1 MKKSLSLI
9 IGSLML
15 LFTLVFISCEPEDLG
30 TATIYGIV
38 TDNATGEPIQKAG
51 VELSPSGLKTTTGT
65 DGRFEFSNLM
75 AGSYSLAI
83 TQKGYYDVNSVN
95 VELSVGQYLQRDVQM
110 ELIPPAL
117 KVVDDENKDLSVLD
131 FGSAEADIARAFNIF
146 NDGTEKLEWEV
157 TKTAFWIDSISKT
170 SGALYSNN
178 KQPIVVFIDRNKL
191 EEGENKTTLQ
201 VTSSNG
207 SKSITIKAEN
217 KREAIVI
224 NMLECSD
231 ITGTTAVFNA
241 EMINDGNPKY
251 TERGFVY
258 STNPMPTVDNTIFK
272 FTAPVDENVKFLS
285 QANKLETDVTYYVRA
300 YAINA
305 LGLVYSANQVSFVVN
320 TSYPTVKT
328 NNIAAHNIFN
338 GTAIFNGEIIS
349 EGDPVYTERGFVYGL
364 VPNPTIDD
372 TKKVVSG
379 SGKGAFS
386 ANISGLEEGKVYYI
400 RAFATNAKGTAYG
413 ADVKLDCTA
422 SKPILT
428 TNEVTN
434 IKISDGTATFVGNV
448 EFFGDLPCI
457 ERGFVYATVNNPTID
472 DTKFVV
478 SGNETGIFRKNVTN
492 LEEGHT
498 YYVRAYITNQKET
511 VYGNVV
517 TCNYVAI
524 MPIVKTNEVL
534 SKNLAEGTASFSGT
548 IVSEGDLPYTER
560 GFVYATVHNPTIEDA
575 KVVASG
581 SGLGEFT
588 MQATEL
594 VEGKL
599 YYIRAYIKNKKGIV
613 YGEEVSLDFT
623 ATMPVVKTNDDVSKN
638 IAEGTAT
645 FSGTIVSEGDLP
657 YTERGFV
664 YATTHNPTIDDIKVT
679 ALGTGLGDFTSQA
692 TGLIEG
698 KTFYVRAFVT
708 NSKGTVYGDE
718 VSLDFTAI
726 MPTIKTNGVVSKNIA
741 KGTASFSGTI
751 VTEGDLPYTERGFV
765 YSTAHNPTKEDTKSL
780 ASGTG
785 EGDFS
790 SEVNDLAEGKIY
802 YVRAFVTN
810 IKGTVYGEEVSLD
823 FTAIMPEVKTNAVVS
838 KNIAEGTASLSGTI
852 VTEGDLPYT
861 ERGFV
866 YSTAHNPTINDSKVI
881 SIGSGVGDFISI
893 ATELQEGKVYYIR
906 SFVTN
911 FKETIYGE
919 EISLDFTAK
928 NPIVKTNLV
937 LNKNIAEGT
946 ATFSGTIESEGDLPY
961 TERGFVYSTAHN
973 PSIYDTKVLAQGSGL
988 GEFTVSV
995 KNLLEGQTFYVRSFV
1010 SNKKGTFYGDEV
1022 ILDFIA
1028 VMPMIKTNGVISKDI
1043 GGRTASFSGTIISI
1057 GDLPYI
1063 EYGFV
1068 YSVSHN
1074 PTISDKK
1081 VVASGSGLGD
1091 FTANASEIIE
1101 GSIYYVRAYL
1111 TNKKGT
1117 VYGEEVMMDFQPI
1130 KPIVVTLPITN
1141 KNISQGT
1148 VTLNGNISN
1157 IGDPAYIKKG
1167 FEFHSPLMV
1176 TILEVDDRNTGNF
1189 SYNLSNVSVGSSYYY
1204 RAFAKTKNET
1214 VYGEFVEFDFYAIL
1228 PEVETVSIIAQ
1239 SANSVYMVGNIKV
1252 GGNPMFHECGFIYGN
1267 ISNPTIEDT
1276 SVTKIMVSN
1285 TISGQFEKQVSIALG
1300 TSTWYVRA
1308 YAKSS
1313 AGVSYGEIIKVS
1325 DPEYEDYVKLPKVS
1339 VEEKVLTSYINVVYR
1354 ISHDMGVMAWESAD
1368 TTCKNLVYNGFD
1380 DWELPSKS
1388 VLQQMYNEKSNINDL
1403 YDDYYWGI
1411 DSQLKPQGNG
1421 SYVPVKARYFSF
1433 KSGETGY
1440 SELNNQY
1447 RVRCVRK
1454 E

>member
-1 MKKSLSLI
+1 MKKLLSIIFSSL
-9 IGSLML
+9 L
-15 LFTLVFISCEPEDLG
+15 LLSFILISCEPEDLG

-38 TDNATGEPIQKAG
+38 TDKASGEPIQKAG
-51 VELSPSGLKTTTGT
+51 VELLPSGLKTITGT
-65 DGRFEFSNLM
+65 DGRFEFTNLM
-75 AGSYSLAI
+75 AGSYSLSI
-83 TQKGYYDVNSVN
+83 TQKGYNDVNAVN
-95 VELSVGQYLQRDVQM
+95 VELSMGQSLQRDVQM

-117 KVVDDENKDLSVLD
+117 KVVDEDNKDLSVLD

-201 VTSSNG
+201 VTSTNG

-241 EMINDGNPKY
+241 EMINEGNPKY

-272 FTAPVDENVKFLS
+272 FTAPVDENVKFSS

-328 NNIAAHNIFN
+328 NNVTAHNIFN
-338 GTAIFNGEIIS
+338 GTAIFNGEIILG
-349 EGDPVYTERGFVYGL
+349 GDPVYTERGFVYGL

-448 EFFGDLPCI
+448 ESYGDLPCI
-457 ERGFVYATVNNPTID
+457 ERGFVYATVNNPTIH

-511 VYGNVV
+511 IYGNVV
-517 TCNYVAI
+517 TCNYVAT
-524 MPIVKTNEVL
+524 MPVVQTNEVL
-534 SKNLAEGTASFSGT
+534 SKNLAEGTAS
-548 IVSEGDLPYTER
+548 
-560 GFVYATVHNPTIEDA
+560 
-575 KVVASG
+575 
-581 SGLGEFT
+581 
-588 MQATEL
+588 
-594 VEGKL
+594 
-599 YYIRAYIKNKKGIV
+599 
-613 YGEEVSLDFT
+613 
-623 ATMPVVKTNDDVSKN
+623 
-638 IAEGTAT
+638 

-708 NSKGTVYGDE
+708 NSKGTVYGEE

-741 KGTASFSGTI
+741 KGTASF
-751 VTEGDLPYTERGFV
+751 
-765 YSTAHNPTKEDTKSL
+765 
-780 ASGTG
+780 
-785 EGDFS
+785 
-790 SEVNDLAEGKIY
+790 
-802 YVRAFVTN
+802 
-810 IKGTVYGEEVSLD
+810 
-823 FTAIMPEVKTNAVVS
+823 
-838 KNIAEGTASLSGTI
+838 SGTI

-961 TERGFVYSTAHN
+961 IERGFVYSTAHN
-973 PSIYDTKVLAQGSGL
+973 PNIYDTKVLAQGSGL

-1022 ILDFIA
+1022 TLDFIA
-1028 VMPMIKTNGVISKDI
+1028 VMPRIKTNGVISKDI

-1176 TILEVDDRNTGNF
+1176 TILEVDGRNTGNF

-1214 VYGEFVEFDFYAIL
+1214 VYGERVEFDFYAIL

-1354 ISHDMGVMAWESAD
+1354 ISHEMGIMTWESAA
-1368 TTCKNLVYNGFD
+1368 TTCENLVYNGFD

-1388 VLQQMYNEKSNINDL
+1388 VLQQMYNEKSKINDL